1 MNEDLLNRGTK
12 GIKALIVEDNPL
24 VRETLRE
31 LLTGSFSSMTVEEAL
46 NGKEAAQKVE
56 SFQPDLILMDIR
68 LPDISGLELTKK

>member
-31 LLTGSFSSMTVEEAL
+31 LLRGHFSSMTVEEAS
-46 NGKEAAQKVE
+46 NGKEY
-56 SFQPDLILMDIR
+56 
-68 LPDISGLELTKK
+68 